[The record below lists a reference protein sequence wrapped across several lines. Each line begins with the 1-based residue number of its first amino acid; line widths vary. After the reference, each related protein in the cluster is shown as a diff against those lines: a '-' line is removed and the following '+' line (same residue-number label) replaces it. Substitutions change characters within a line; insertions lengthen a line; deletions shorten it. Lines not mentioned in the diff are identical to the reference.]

1 MDEEAG
7 AAIAAAGAGSSATAP
22 ITNCAPCGASH
33 CIWQDVAGRGS
44 DRAWRGHWPGG
55 CDPAGQ
61 QSSCGAAA
69 ACGVDGQQDDSGAA
83 NTSAVWHTTSATA
96 HAANRRLN
104 NRIRGPYPF
113 WQIYDARK
121 PLRGP

>member
-1 MDEEAG
+1 MRHDL
-7 AAIAAAGAGSSATAP
+7 
-22 ITNCAPCGASH
+22 
-33 CIWQDVAGRGS
+33 AGRGV
-44 DRAWRGHWPGG
+44 DRPWRGHWPGA

-61 QSSCGAAA
+61 QSSSCCAAA
-69 ACGVDGQQDDSGAA
+69 ACGFDGQQDDSGAA

-96 HAANRRLN
+96 HVANRRLN
-104 NRIRGPYPF
+104 NRITGPYPF